1 MPDFLTLVIL
11 AMAVLTVLMT
21 PGPDMML
28 VLGRGVGQGY
38 RTAQATAF
46 GIASAGLVQLPL
58 LAFGLSEFV
67 SSMPWLLDL
76 IRMIGAAYLM
86 YLGFKLLKKSYVS
99 RRISVGSQTTIC
111 RAVCDGMLANL
122 MNPKVIVF
130 QLAFLPQ
137 FVDPQAGPIWSQL
150 LVLGLVMKTCGLAV
164 MSIVALTSGQI
175 GEWMSRHPNWLVNQE
190 RFVGVILIV
199 TGLRLLMD
207 LGSEGRPAR
216 S

>member
-1 MPDFLTLVIL
+1 MPDFLTIVIL
-11 AMAVLTVLMT
+11 TISVLAMLMT

-38 RTAQATAF
+38 RVAQATAV

-76 IRMIGAAYLM
+76 IRLIGAAYLM
-86 YLGFKLLKKSYVS
+86 YLGFKFLKNSNVS
-99 RRISVGSQTTIC
+99 RPLTPRSQTTIR
-111 RAVCDGMLANL
+111 RAVFDGMLANL

-150 LVLGLVMKTCGLAV
+150 LVLGLVMKICGFAV

-175 GEWMSRHPNWLVNQE
+175 GKWMSHHPNWLINQE
-190 RFVGVILIV
+190 RFVGVILIA
-199 TGLRLLMD
+199 TGLRLLME
-207 LGSEGRPAR
+207 LGSEGKLAR